1 MSIRKKIREF
11 YFDYGRI
18 VLFAI
23 LLTAL
28 VCISYILSRYIPVE
42 LFERVISPILHGAI
56 LLAAIIGAI
65 ITHRHIHGLHA
76 RKIWM
81 QALIAW
87 ATIEGVMMIAEKY
100 FGFSTIIIGVQ
111 TIDTV
116 DFIVRDVLAVILLA
130 YPVEI
135 LRPKWL
141 TWWRGALLVLPA
153 IFISILDTVLHEDLR
168 ALMIVYPLL
177 IAGVLWSQI
186 REYRAKMEENYSSL
200 ENSALPWLR
209 VYLTIMI
216 VMGLSYFYICFT
228 YHPTR
233 LLTQQ
238 WLVLLLLVYNTT
250 QIAARRKPWIE
261 ESPQDEPAEGIE
273 EDAIKRQYR
282 EKLEAWMANEKPYLN
297 PDFRLVDLMQVLP
310 MNRTYLSQ
318 FINVEYGCNFYQYVT
333 NYRIEEAKR
342 LMLEHAEMKLQE
354 IAEKC
359 GFSSAT
365 MFSRVFVRET
375 GKTPTEWSSS
385 IDNK

>member
-1 MSIRKKIREF
+1 MSIRKQIREF
-11 YFDYGRI
+11 YFDYGPI
-18 VLFAI
+18 SIFAV
-23 LLTAL
+23 LLTAC
-28 VCISYILSRYIPVE
+28 VCVSYVLSRDIPVE

-56 LLAAIIGAI
+56 FLTAIVGAI
-65 ITHRHIHGLHA
+65 ITHRHIDGLHA
-76 RKIWM
+76 RRMWM

-87 ATIEGVMMIAEKY
+87 AAIEGMMMIIEKY
-100 FGFSTIIIGVQ
+100 LGVHTIIIGVQ
-111 TIDTV
+111 TIDTG
-116 DFIVRDVLAVILLA
+116 DFIIRDVLAVILLA
-130 YPVEI
+130 YPVEV

-141 TWWRGALLVLPA
+141 NWWRGVLLVLPA
-153 IFISILDTVLHEDLR
+153 ILISVLDTVLHEDLR

-209 VYLTIMI
+209 IYLTIMFI
-216 VMGLSYFYICFT
+216 MGLSYFYISFT

-233 LLTQQ
+233 LFTQQ
-238 WLVLLLLVYNTT
+238 WLVLVLLVYNTA
-250 QIAARRKPWIE
+250 QIALRRKPWVEAPME
-261 ESPQDEPAEGIE
+261 EPVGEAE
-273 EDAIKRQYR
+273 EDAIRRQCR

-297 PDFRLVDLMQVLP
+297 PEFRLVDLMRILP

-333 NYRIEEAKR
+333 NYRIEESKR
-342 LMLEHAEMKLQE
+342 LMRENPEWKLQE
-354 IAEKC
+354 IAEKS

-365 MFSRVFVRET
+365 MFSRVFMREI
-375 GKTPTEWSSS
+375 GQTPTEWQSA